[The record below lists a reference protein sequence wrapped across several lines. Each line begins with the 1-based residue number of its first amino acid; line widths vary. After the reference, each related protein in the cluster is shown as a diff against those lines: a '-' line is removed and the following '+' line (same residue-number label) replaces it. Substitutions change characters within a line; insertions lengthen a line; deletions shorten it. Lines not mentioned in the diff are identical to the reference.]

1 MTKVIFHTF
10 VSVAKKEKKKKKKK
24 KKPENDMIR
33 QVSIVSNFINEN
45 HFKKYHKTSE
55 TS

>member
-10 VSVAKKEKKKKKKK
+10 VSVAQKEKKK

>member
-10 VSVAKKEKKKKKKK
+10 VSVAQKEKKKK

-45 HFKKYHKTSE
+45 HLKKYHKTSE